1 LSVEWKRI
9 NSKNINI
16 SLSQTTSH
24 PSVEFFPL
32 RIQLQAKWEGGDT
45 IFTVDHNQ
53 SVENMVLDL
62 GHKVEELIVDPN
74 YWNLAKYTLFEGEH
88 SDMSAVSIYPNP
100 ANQNLSVFVLDKKV
114 DAVEIMDY
122 LGRIISDYEVMQLK
136 NSTIN
141 IDVSHLKSGTYFIR
155 ILSDG
160 NYSTAK
166 LIKD

>member
-1 LSVEWKRI
+1 
-9 NSKNINI
+9 
-16 SLSQTTSH
+16 
-24 PSVEFFPL
+24 
-32 RIQLQAKWEGGDT
+32 
-45 IFTVDHNQ
+45 
-53 SVENMVLDL
+53 
-62 GHKVEELIVDPN
+62 
-74 YWNLAKYTLFEGEH
+74 
-88 SDMSAVSIYPNP
+88 
-100 ANQNLSVFVLDKKV
+100 VLDKKV

>member
-1 LSVEWKRI
+1 
-9 NSKNINI
+9 
-16 SLSQTTSH
+16 
-24 PSVEFFPL
+24 
-32 RIQLQAKWEGGDT
+32 
-45 IFTVDHNQ
+45 
-53 SVENMVLDL
+53 
-62 GHKVEELIVDPN
+62 
-74 YWNLAKYTLFEGEH
+74 
-88 SDMSAVSIYPNP
+88 MSAVSIYPNP

-141 IDVSHLKSGTYFIR
+141 IDVSHLKSGTYYIR